1 MHLFGEEPP
10 KPPKEKEVA
19 ETPLMKQYNAFKKKH
34 PEAILLFRVGDFYET
49 FGEDAIKASKI
60 LNITLTKR
68 ANGAAAYI
76 ELAGFP
82 HHALDNYLPKLVRAG
97 ERVAICDQLEDPKM
111 AKGIVK
117 RGVTE
122 LVTPGVSYNDNV
134 LEVRKNNYLAA
145 LHFTNHDT
153 VGIALLDI
161 STGEFLAAQ
170 GDKEHINRLMQSFQ
184 PSEVIYN
191 RKFRQLVEDEFD
203 QQFNTFAIDDWVF
216 QYDYSHEKLTKH
228 FGTVNLK
235 GFGIQDLTESIVAA
249 GAAMYY
255 LESTEHHE
263 IRHITAISRIQ
274 EERHVWLD
282 KFTIRNLEILSPQQ
296 EGGVPL
302 IDILDHTVTPMGAR
316 LLRKWLILPLKNLVT
331 IQERLDL
338 VSAFVQNEDLTDQL
352 LKPLK
357 QIGDIERLISKVAA
371 GRINPREMNHLKRAL
386 KNIIPIQ
393 QLLTSPPTPLH
404 LERGANVPEGT
415 FEENAIIKEDSMMKV
430 AKDKIAKTFTT
441 SPEKWNKLKEWAKQ
455 NRKNP
460 TPTEDVFWEAVRN
473 QQLGVKFRRQHA
485 IEDFIVDFLCVE
497 YQLVVEIDG
506 GIHET
511 PDVKE
516 FDALREELLVTL
528 GYTVL
533 RFTNDQVLK
542 DITQVIQTIQNFIT
556 NKKQEKVTNP
566 FIQTRLNESNQ
577 TKFDEL
583 KKETVLPTPPLQM
596 ESGGVRNW
604 LGGEVKKLATQL
616 NPCLPLLEQIEK
628 TLLEDVP
635 LVANQGGLIAEGIH
649 SELDEL
655 RKIAYSGKEYLEKLQ
670 QKEAMTTGITSLK
683 ISYNNVFGYYIEVRN
698 THKDKVPPNWIRK
711 QTLANAER
719 YITEELK
726 VYEEKILTAEDK
738 IKSIEFQLF
747 TQLIEAAK
755 QFILPIQQN
764 ARVLAKLDCLLS
776 FAVVANQNHYCKP
789 IINEG
794 TAIDI
799 KEGRH
804 PVIEKQ
810 LPISE
815 EYVPNDLFLDTDNQ
829 QIIVITGPNMA
840 GKSALLRQTALIVLM
855 AQMGCFVPATVAK
868 LGLIDKV
875 FTRVGAS
882 DNLAKGEST
891 FMVEMTE
898 TASILNNLSE
908 RSLVL
913 MDEIGRGTSTFDG
926 ISIAWGIVEFL
937 HNHPKYRAKTLF
949 ATHYHELNQ
958 LAEELP
964 RVKNFNVAVKELNNK
979 VIFLRKLK
987 AGGSEH
993 SFGIHVAQMAGMPRQ
1008 IVLRANEILAYLE
1021 QDKVRNH
1028 TENPLKELP
1037 RPMNVQVFEA
1047 ADSNYLAAKELAK
1060 KIDINTLTPIEA
1072 LMKLNEL
1079 MKILK

>member
-68 ANGAAAYI
+68 ANGAAAFI

-191 RKFRQLVEDEFD
+191 RKFRQLVEDEFA

-263 IRHITAISRIQ
+263 IRHITTISRIQ

-386 KNIIPIQ
+386 KNIMPIQ
-393 QLLTSPPTPLH
+393 QLLTS
-404 LERGANVPEGT
+404 
-415 FEENAIIKEDSMMKV
+415 
-430 AKDKIAKTFTT
+430 
-441 SPEKWNKLKEWAKQ
+441 
-455 NRKNP
+455 
-460 TPTEDVFWEAVRN
+460 
-473 QQLGVKFRRQHA
+473 
-485 IEDFIVDFLCVE
+485 
-497 YQLVVEIDG
+497 
-506 GIHET
+506 
-511 PDVKE
+511 
-516 FDALREELLVTL
+516 
-528 GYTVL
+528 
-533 RFTNDQVLK
+533 
-542 DITQVIQTIQNFIT
+542 QT
-556 NKKQEKVTNP
+556 
-566 FIQTRLNESNQ
+566 
-577 TKFDEL
+577 D
-583 KKETVLPTPPLQM
+583 LQ
-596 ESGGVRNW
+596 
-604 LGGEVKKLATQL
+604 KLATQL

-776 FAVVANQNHYCKP
+776 FAVVATQSHYCKP